1 MRPEEK
7 YFSFIFWGPSG
18 GIWHLTRLFLSQNP
32 SWRAYTVHT
41 EGGKWVHRLFHGT
54 CHLRRAS
61 LHSHSRPWSRISC
74 IFLFAVDAKNFWPVI
89 MCTRYMYIEEGSHL
103 ATFTNQSP
111 SQFSI
116 LLLFAFLCQP
126 LSSHYCVT
134 KERFIFIWAGLSDFG
149 SLVTAPHVIKM
160 GGDEKNKRTSST

>member
-61 LHSHSRPWSRISC
+61 LHSHSRPWSRISLH
-74 IFLFAVDAKNFWPVI
+74 IFVCSGCEKLLASYNVHQV
-89 MCTRYMYIEEGSHL
+89 YIEEGSQL
-103 ATFTNQSP
+103 ATFTNQSH

-126 LSSHYCVT
+126 LSSHHCMT